1 RPGRYPKIK
10 RSLSRTDEAKRKRNK
25 TMIFP
30 TNEKTTRKA
39 PKQGAATQSI
49 TRKHKRTQNKQ
60 RPLAPTS
67 NTRAN
72 DNQTST
78 FPKKY

>member
-1 RPGRYPKIK
+1 LPFEPTRPKKK
-10 RSLSRTDEAKRKRNK
+10 RT

-39 PKQGAATQSI
+39 PKQRRRHAIHHPQAQ
-49 TRKHKRTQNKQ
+49 KDPKQ
-60 RPLAPTS
+60 TKAPGTHQQH
-67 NTRAN
+67 TRAN